1 MRFMTPRRPKVQ
13 QAGTL
18 RPVWEK
24 PLRAAA
30 FEVSKAH
37 ETSWRASSFDLAQG
51 LEVKE
56 MQSKLS
62 AETLRQLFGS

>member
-1 MRFMTPRRPKVQ
+1 MRFMTPRRPKNQ
-13 QAGTL
+13 LPGTL
-18 RPVWEK
+18 RPARQK
-24 PLRAAA
+24 PLRAAG
-30 FEVSKAH
+30 FEASRVD

-62 AETLRQLFGS
+62 AETLRELFGS

>member
-1 MRFMTPRRPKVQ
+1 MRFMTPRRPKDQ
-13 QAGTL
+13 HRGAL
-18 RPVWEK
+18 RPAREK
-24 PLRAAA
+24 PLRAAG
-30 FEVSKAH
+30 FEASKVD

-62 AETLRQLFGS
+62 AETLQQLFGS